1 MFSRQKFLQV
11 MFSLLTTQ
19 VLCLLIWF
27 HNVNELPGNSQE
39 SVIINIPG
47 ISVENSIINVP
58 SHSVETVIINLP
70 GHSVTP
76 GGAHMRRHPHP
87 HPQHF
92 WAETCINQT

>member
-39 SVIINIPG
+39 SVIIILPG
-47 ISVENSIINVP
+47 
-58 SHSVETVIINLP
+58 HSVEGVIINIP